1 MCVPSCY
8 ASSTSNSLFYFH
20 FRFFPHFKVCVWC
33 EAVQSSLPH
42 FLVTLFLF
50 LLIIQLYSE
59 VDVKLVFKEVTSK
72 YLRRCIVEVW
82 ICFFNQKMS
91 SNYLF
96 FSLSLLN
103 HLLYVSSKWEI
114 FCVYGCEQMLCRTP
128 FSFSSFDGRAL
139 CMYKHCNRLL

>member
-96 FSLSLLN
+96 FSQFVEPFVVCFFQMRDFL
-103 HLLYVSSKWEI
+103 
-114 FCVYGCEQMLCRTP
+114 CVWMWTNAVQDP
-128 FSFSSFDGRAL
+128 FFFFVFWWWSIV
-139 CMYKHCNRLL
+139 HV